1 MSTTTAKEKAMGHK
15 FDEQGK
21 AEYAEE
27 IRKRW
32 ESGVLTG
39 EEAVTLLTMLELA
52 DEDGNV
58 VLPDDEVS
66 V

>member
-1 MSTTTAKEKAMGHK
+1 MTEEKVMGHR

-21 AEYAEE
+21 AEYAEQ
-27 IRKRW
+27 IRRRW

-58 VLPDDEVS
+58 ELPDGGVVE
-66 V
+66 

>member
-1 MSTTTAKEKAMGHK
+1 MTVHR

-32 ESGVLTG
+32 EAGVLDD
-39 EEAVTLLTMLELA
+39 EEAVWVLIALELA
-52 DEDGNV
+52 DEDGRV
-58 VLPDDEVS
+58 EMFGGEAA
-66 V
+66 